1 MAFTD
6 VASAA
11 DIKPDASFAAQV
23 GKTKILL
30 TRVGGGVHAIKN
42 KCPHLNLAMTRGKVV
57 GAVVI
62 CPWHGSTFDMCTG
75 KNLDW
80 IASVAGMKV
89 PQWSRAVIAFGR
101 QPTAIRT
108 FATSDVV
115 GAKRRARLRPLVSK
129 EDTRTP
135 VRRVMIWRGDP

>member
-6 VASAA
+6 VASAG
-11 DIKPDASFAAQV
+11 DIKPDASLAVQL

-30 TRVGGGVHAIKN
+30 TRVGGAVHAIEN
-42 KCPHLNLAMTRGKVV
+42 KCPHLNLTMTRGRVV
-57 GAVVI
+57 GAVVT

-75 KNLDW
+75 ANLDW

-89 PQWSRAVIAFGR
+89 PRWSRAVIAFGR

-108 FATSDVV
+108 FATREDGGRVFVDV
-115 GAKRRARLRPLVSK
+115 
-129 EDTRTP
+129 
-135 VRRVMIWRGDP
+135 